1 MPLSKKESL
10 LLTRFNISAFEGIY
24 YNKAVLIGGEIMK
37 IEKLSESKIKFTVS
51 REDMERWGIT
61 VESLITDTPKARELF
76 KILIKRA
83 EDETGFFAK
92 GSNLMIEAQPGKGD
106 AIILFITNLDTHLQS
121 LGKGKLRAKAV
132 RQNTHFIYEFENFDD
147 LCEFAKLKNDIEISS
162 LYLFEK
168 KYFLVLFKPYGAII
182 NEYGKEMKKDEI
194 TLPYLKEHGKC
205 IAENDALITIEKYF

>member
-106 AIILFITNLDTHLQS
+106 AIILFIT
-121 LGKGKLRAKAV
+121 KL
-132 RQNTHFIYEFENFDD
+132 F
-147 LCEFAKLKNDIEISS
+147 
-162 LYLFEK
+162 
-168 KYFLVLFKPYGAII
+168 
-182 NEYGKEMKKDEI
+182 
-194 TLPYLKEHGKC
+194 
-205 IAENDALITIEKYF
+205 